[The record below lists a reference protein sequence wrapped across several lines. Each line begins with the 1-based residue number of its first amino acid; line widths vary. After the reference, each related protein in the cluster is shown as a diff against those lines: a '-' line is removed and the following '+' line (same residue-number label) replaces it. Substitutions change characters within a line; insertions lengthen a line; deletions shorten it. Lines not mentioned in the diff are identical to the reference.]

1 MKNNERQYIIWQN
14 RAYTYYIA
22 ARLLNM
28 KRLYGPATFCAYQ
41 ALELILKATLI
52 FWDKSFIP
60 DIAGHKFIK
69 MIKAMKNKVPNGKS
83 INIPEY
89 FYADQR
95 YLSVSRYPIA
105 GKGVGIPSTFITDL
119 DETFVK
125 LIMLVPFQFNSNLLH
140 ALRGAN
146 HSELAILRKA
156 NKHIRLLRR
165 HLRPLLIR
173 TA

>member
-89 FYADQR
+89 LCFSH
-95 YLSVSRYPIA
+95 L
-105 GKGVGIPSTFITDL
+105 
-119 DETFVK
+119 
-125 LIMLVPFQFNSNLLH
+125 
-140 ALRGAN
+140 
-146 HSELAILRKA
+146 ELCFSSL
-156 NKHIRLLRR
+156 
-165 HLRPLLIR
+165 
-173 TA
+173 